1 MPFHLFLRRSFLVW
15 CNPLVITVLIACTS
29 DVLSIKLIAK
39 TSVTNSTLCFLLG
52 LKRLQ
57 VLHLNLPSIFEFIF
71 VHDVKRGPISFL
83 PVDIRLSQHCVNPR
97 VFSTAETQAHSFLF
111 TTYVPSWCSHFPWEG
126 TLLWMQLRC
135 CLSVSILFFWKC
147 FYFAFILGGNL

>member
-1 MPFHLFLRRSFLVW
+1 M
-15 CNPLVITVLIACTS
+15 ITVLIACTS

-71 VHDVKRGPISFL
+71 VHDVKRRSNFVLAGGYPL
-83 PVDIRLSQHCVNPR
+83 
-97 VFSTAETQAHSFLF
+97 
-111 TTYVPSWCSHFPWEG
+111 VP
-126 TLLWMQLRC
+126 TLC
-135 CLSVSILFFWKC
+135 
-147 FYFAFILGGNL
+147 